1 MRECKKCKSNEYT
14 NKQLVMMINE
24 CGHPLCKNC
33 VENIFALNSGNCHIC
48 NRLLRKNGF
57 REQIYED
64 PLIDKETHLR
74 RKLRKVYNLKAD
86 DFDNLKEFG
95 DYQESFFIFKKISN
109 FFADSKTLVYNL
121 VFETDVAETNAEIQ
135 AFEEKNKDKI
145 ERNRRRL
152 DDDQKWVEDCLREE
166 RAMKARMSEHLEMDA
181 KEKEAQSAVT
191 DTRKI
196 MDELRDSNVAAEVIL
211 DRERKKQIEKELEEK
226 EEQEKRKRRNKEM
239 LQTRKRAAENMSFN
253 TVIRVPGRAYVHQPL
268 ELFINGP
275 PMPNASQIE
284 SLGYLAHIRHAS
296 TDRIAGGYT
305 AGVGCYRALFEAR
318 IDLFA
323 F

>member
-1 MRECKKCKSNEYT
+1 MRECKKCKSNEHT
-14 NKQLVMMINE
+14 NRQLVMMINE

-33 VENIFALNSGNCHIC
+33 VDNIYALNSGNCHVC

-74 RKLRKVYNLKAD
+74 RKLRRIYNLKAD
-86 DFDNLKEFG
+86 DFENLREFG
-95 DYQESFFIFKKISN
+95 DYQERFE
-109 FFADSKTLVYNL
+109 TLVYNL
-121 VFETDVAETNAEIQ
+121 VFEDNVAETNAEIQ
-135 AFEEKNKDKI
+135 AFEEKHKDQI
-145 ERNRRRL
+145 DRNRRRL
-152 DDDQKWVEDCLREE
+152 DEDQKWMEDCLREE
-166 RAMKARMSEHLEMDA
+166 RAMKARMSEHLEQDA
-181 KEKEAQSAVT
+181 KEKEATSAVT

-239 LQTRKRAAENMSFN
+239 LQTRKRNAENMTFN
-253 TVIRVPGRAYVHQPL
+253 HVVRVAGRAYVHQPP

-275 PMPNASQIE
+275 PMPNAAQIE
-284 SLGYLAHIRHAS
+284 SLGYLAHIRHAAP
-296 TDRIAGGYT
+296 DCVAGGYT
-305 AGVGCYRALFEAR
+305 SAVGCSRALFEAR

>member
-33 VENIFALNSGNCHIC
+33 VDNIFALNSGNCHVC
-48 NRLLRKNGF
+48 NRVLRKNGF
-57 REQIYED
+57 REQIYDD
-64 PLIDKETHLR
+64 PLIDKETFLR
-74 RKLRKVYNLKAD
+74 RKLRKIYNLKLD
-86 DFDNLKEFG
+86 DFENLKEFG
-95 DYQESFFIFKKISN
+95 DYQERFE
-109 FFADSKTLVYNL
+109 TLVYNL
-121 VFETDVAETNAEIQ
+121 VFETNVNETNAEIQ
-135 AFEEKNKDKI
+135 AFEEKHKEKIDRNK
-145 ERNRRRL
+145 RRL
-152 DDDQKWVEDCLREE
+152 DEDQKWVEDQLRDE
-166 RAMKARMSEHLEMDA
+166 RQMKARINEHMETDA
-181 KEKEAQSAVT
+181 KEKENATAVT

-253 TVIRVPGRAYVHQPL
+253 TVIRIAGRAYVHQPL
-268 ELFINGP
+268 ELVINGP

-284 SLGYLAHIRHAS
+284 SMGYLAHIRHAS
-296 TDRIAGGYT
+296 ADLIAGGYT
-305 AGVGCYRALFEAR
+305 SALGCSRALFEAR
-318 IDLFA
+318 IDLFS

>member
-1 MRECKKCKSNEYT
+1 MKECKKCKSNEYT

-33 VENIFALNSGNCHIC
+33 VDNIFALNSGNCHVC
-48 NRLLRKNGF
+48 NRVLRKNNF

-64 PLIDKETHLR
+64 PLIDKETFLR
-74 RKLRKVYNLKAD
+74 RKLRKIYNLKQD
-86 DFDNLKEFG
+86 DFENLREFG
-95 DYQESFFIFKKISN
+95 DYQERFE
-109 FFADSKTLVYNL
+109 TVVYNL
-121 VFETDVAETNAEIQ
+121 VFETNVNETNAEIQ
-135 AFEEKNKDKI
+135 AFEEKHKEQIDRNK
-145 ERNRRRL
+145 RRL
-152 DDDQKWVEDCLREE
+152 DDDQKWIEDQLREE
-166 RAMKARMSEHLEMDA
+166 RAMKARMTDHMEMDA
-181 KEKEAQSAVT
+181 KEQEAASAVT

-253 TVIRVPGRAYVHQPL
+253 TVIRVAGRAYVHQPL
-268 ELFINGP
+268 ELVINGP
-275 PMPNASQIE
+275 PMPNVSEIE
-284 SLGYLAHIRHAS
+284 ALGYLAHIRQPTAEY
-296 TDRIAGGYT
+296 IAGGYT
-305 AGVGCYRALFEAR
+305 PMLGCSRALFEAR
-318 IDLFA
+318 IDLFS

>member
-1 MRECKKCKSNEYT
+1 
-14 NKQLVMMINE
+14 MMINE

-33 VENIFALNSGNCHIC
+33 VDNIFALNSGNCHVC
-48 NRLLRKNGF
+48 NRVLRKNGF
-57 REQIYED
+57 REQIYDD
-64 PLIDKETHLR
+64 PLIDKETFLR

-86 DFDNLKEFG
+86 DFETLKDFG
-95 DYQESFFIFKKISN
+95 DYQERFE
-109 FFADSKTLVYNL
+109 TLVYNL
-121 VFETDVAETNAEIQ
+121 VFETNVNETNAEIQ
-135 AFEEKNKDKI
+135 AFEEQHKEQIDRNK
-145 ERNRRRL
+145 RRL
-152 DDDQKWVEDCLREE
+152 DDDQKWIEDQLRDE
-166 RAMKARMSEHLEMDA
+166 RQMKERMTEHMETDARD
-181 KEKEAQSAVT
+181 KENATAVT

-253 TVIRVPGRAYVHQPL
+253 TVIRIAGRAYLHQPL
-268 ELFINGP
+268 ELVINGP
-275 PMPNASQIE
+275 PMPNSSQIE
-284 SLGYLAHIRHAS
+284 SMGYLAHIRNAS
-296 TDRIAGGYT
+296 TDLIAGGYT
-305 AGVGCYRALFEAR
+305 SALGCSRALFEAR

>member
-33 VENIFALNSGNCHIC
+33 VDNIFALNSGNCHVC

-57 REQIYED
+57 REQIYDD
-64 PLIDKETHLR
+64 PLIDKETFLR
-74 RKLRKVYNLKAD
+74 RKLRKIYNLKQD
-86 DFDNLKEFG
+86 DFASLKEFG
-95 DYQESFFIFKKISN
+95 DYQEKFETI
-109 FFADSKTLVYNL
+109 VYNL
-121 VFETDVAETNAEIQ
+121 VFETDVNATNAEIA
-135 AFEEKNKDKI
+135 AFEEKHKEQIDRNK
-145 ERNRRRL
+145 RRL
-152 DDDQKWVEDCLREE
+152 DEDQKWVEDQLRDE
-166 RAMKARMSEHLEMDA
+166 RAMKARISEHQETDA
-181 KEKEAQSAVT
+181 KEKENSTTVT
-191 DTRKI
+191 DHRKI

-226 EEQEKRKRRNKEM
+226 EEQEKRKRRNKEI

-253 TVIRVPGRAYVHQPL
+253 AVVRIAGRAYVHQPL
-268 ELFINGP
+268 ELVINGP
-275 PMPNASQIE
+275 PMPNSAQIE
-284 SLGYLAHIRHAS
+284 SMGYLAHIRNA
-296 TDRIAGGYT
+296 TPDLVAGGYT
-305 AGVGCYRALFEAR
+305 SALGCSRALFEAR